1 MNDVAAD
8 HDDLHQ
14 EHNHKPKDI
23 QSLSDNDTNHHL
35 VLDKISDSNN
45 NANSQLLNNTNL
57 IVNDCQEIPFISIK
71 DRNSQEN
78 IKQEQNSLVITDI
91 NNSDQKSLDNFL
103 NNISEISNIEV
114 QSEIKTEEN
123 EMTLNIEQTEKLI
136 VEQDKTEIN

>member
-1 MNDVAAD
+1 
-8 HDDLHQ
+8 
-14 EHNHKPKDI
+14 
-23 QSLSDNDTNHHL
+23 LS
-35 VLDKISDSNN
+35 
-45 NANSQLLNNTNL
+45 A
-57 IVNDCQEIPFISIK
+57 EA
-71 DRNSQEN
+71 RNSQEN